1 MRENKHTSNSNYP
14 KEMSQD
20 QARAILLCVEHGKP
34 AQLRL
39 YIEALTVCLN
49 SGCDS
54 VAEFIAAHDP
64 IPVIA
69 SP

>member
-1 MRENKHTSNSNYP
+1 
-14 KEMSQD
+14 MSQD
-20 QARAILLCVEHGKP
+20 QARAILLCVEQGKP

-49 SGCDS
+49 SGFDS
-54 VAEFIAAHDP
+54 VADFVAAHDQ

-69 SP
+69 NP

>member
-1 MRENKHTSNSNYP
+1 
-14 KEMSQD
+14 MSQD
-20 QARAILLCVEHGKP
+20 QARATLLCVEHGKP

-49 SGCDS
+49 SGCGS